1 MASYRFLG
9 YSRVQGKSGRV
20 YFTDKGKIVHNLPD
34 NEFPESIAEDIT
46 ADYAPKP
53 KPQKK
58 RKKVGAKKAE
68 LSIENQDNKEER

>member
-20 YFTDKGKIVHNLPD
+20 YFTDKGQIIHNLPEG
-34 NEFPESIAEDIT
+34 EFPESIAEDIT
-46 ADYAPKP
+46 ADYAPP

-58 RKKVGAKKAE
+58 RKKKIAGKKAE
-68 LSIENQDNKEER
+68 LSLENQDNKEER